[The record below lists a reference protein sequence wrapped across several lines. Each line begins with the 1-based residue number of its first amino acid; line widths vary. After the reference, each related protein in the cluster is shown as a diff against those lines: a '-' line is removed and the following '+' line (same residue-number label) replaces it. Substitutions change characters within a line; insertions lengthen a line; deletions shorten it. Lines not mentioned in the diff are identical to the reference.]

1 MWIRAF
7 LTWVDEEIYCGSSQ
21 RERKNGDQERRTRRK
36 RRKETNTKKH
46 QINTNKHQKIPEK
59 KDKNAYNIKMGTKSQ
74 GHEGKEGE
82 KKIQKT
88 LKKTK
93 NNKTETKRINRKSGR
108 EINIKSTKRILKNSN
123 RYQKNWKSKIKSR
136 KIPKSSQ
143 LPLNCFLK
151 HPILYSSTVLPF
163 IISFD
168 LFQGTDKKPS
178 DISCLTVSH

>member
-1 MWIRAF
+1 
-7 LTWVDEEIYCGSSQ
+7 
-21 RERKNGDQERRTRRK
+21 
-36 RRKETNTKKH
+36 
-46 QINTNKHQKIPEK
+46 
-59 KDKNAYNIKMGTKSQ
+59 MGTKSQ

-93 NNKTETKRINRKSGR
+93 TNKTETKRINRKSGR

-143 LPLNCFLK
+143 LPLHCFLK

-178 DISCLTVSH
+178 DISCLTVSHQKLIWKHVTQILWKNDDERKVIFL